1 MPAYRSRR
9 GPMTMRPAASRL
21 VTLATLA
28 ALAASIVGTTAAD
41 ARSGSHA
48 PDRSIRIGQDPGRE
62 QSGVRSYRHVDVAKL
77 PASTGKASPVNPALA
92 APADRFHTKAPI
104 GITAATGPTFATTNA
119 DPAITEA
126 TSYPGLAFDNTPPTS
141 TSRRA
146 ARPVGR
152 RRAGARCSGRQH
164 GVPLQQPLGHRAQ
177 DRRHVRLLRPRRLLR
192 PGRGRLL
199 RPARRSTTASTS
211 AGSRSRRASTASPT
225 PRPTSAPAT
234 STSRSR
240 TAPTR
245 RWAGASSRSATPT
258 PCPTTR
264 ASAPRPTRSS

>member
-48 PDRSIRIGQDPGRE
+48 ADRSIRIGQDPGRE

-104 GITAATGPTFATTNA
+104 GVTAATGPTFATTNA

-126 TSYPGLAFDNTPPTS
+126 TSYAGPGLRRPATFTAGEPPDPWVAAGPEHVVQVVNTAFRFNN
-141 TSRRA
+141 R
-146 ARPVGR
+146 
-152 RRAGARCSGRQH
+152 SGTAIKTVDMFDFF
-164 GVPLQQPLGHRAQ
+164 GLGDFYNPGEVAFFDPHVIYDSLHQRWIAIEASFDCVHRA
-177 DRRHVRLLRPRRLLR
+177 P
-192 PGRGRLL
+192 
-199 RPARRSTTASTS
+199 TT
-211 AGSRSRRASTASPT
+211 
-225 PRPTSAPAT
+225 TSAPAT

-258 PCPTTR
+258 RCRTTR

>member
-41 ARSGSHA
+41 ARSGSHT

-104 GITAATGPTFATTNA
+104 GVTAATGPTFATTNT

-126 TSYPGLAFDNTPPTS
+126 TSYAGLAFAAGTVHR
-141 TSRRA
+141 RRA
-146 ARPVGR
+146 ARPVGC
-152 RRAGARCSGRQH
+152 RRAGARGSGRQH
-164 GVPLQQPLGHRAQ
+164 GVPLQQPLGRRAQ
-177 DRRHVRLLRPRRLLR
+177 DRRHVRLLQPRDLL
-192 PGRGRLL
+192 
-199 RPARRSTTASTS
+199 PA
-211 AGSRSRRASTASPT
+211 G
-225 PRPTSAPAT
+225 
-234 STSRSR
+234 
-240 TAPTR
+240 
-245 RWAGASSRSATPT
+245 
-258 PCPTTR
+258 
-264 ASAPRPTRSS
+264 